1 MGHTLTMRT
10 ILLFVLPVVLFTG
23 CIQTIAVSTVGGMVD
38 DGFTA
43 LTEERDLDF
52 AEKALPGNI
61 KLLEVMLK
69 NKPEDVR
76 LLTLTSQGYS
86 SYALGFL
93 EDSLQDRARDFY
105 LRGRDFGMR
114 ILRQDKNLAKALDG
128 SVDDLKAALRT
139 YDSDMVPAAFWTA
152 FGWGS
157 YIYLSLGNPDA
168 IADLPRAEALMDFVV
183 KHDSSFYYGGAHV
196 FLGTLYG
203 SRPRMLGGNIELAK
217 DHFARALR
225 INGGKFLMTYVYQ
238 ARSVAV
244 QTLDEALF
252 DECLQKV
259 ESASLEILP
268 EFRLA
273 NAIAKK
279 KAQKLMS
286 RRAELF

>member
-1 MGHTLTMRT
+1 MSQALTMRT
-10 ILLFVLPVVLFTG
+10 ILIIILPVVLFTG
-23 CIQTIAVSTVGGMVD
+23 CLQTIAVSTVGGMVD
-38 DGFTA
+38 EGFTA

-69 NKPEDVR
+69 NKPDDVR

-114 ILRQDKNLAKALDG
+114 ILRQDKDLAKALDG

-139 YDSDMVPAAFWTA
+139 YDGEMVPAAFWTA

-203 SRPRMLGGNIELAK
+203 SRPKMLGGNIDLAR

-279 KAQKLMS
+279 KAQLLMS

>member
-1 MGHTLTMRT
+1 MGHTPTMRT

-38 DGFTA
+38 EGFTA

-69 NKPEDVR
+69 NKPDDVR

-93 EDSLQDRARDFY
+93 EDSLQERARDFY

-114 ILRQDKNLAKALDG
+114 ILRQDKDLAKGLDG
-128 SVDDLKAALRT
+128 SVDDLKAALKT
-139 YDSDMVPAAFWTA
+139 YDKDMVPAAFWTA

-168 IADLPRAEALMDFVV
+168 IADLPRAEALMEFVV

-203 SRPRMLGGNIELAK
+203 SRPKMLGGNIDLAR

-252 DECLQKV
+252 DECLRKV

-279 KAQKLMS
+279 KAQLLMS